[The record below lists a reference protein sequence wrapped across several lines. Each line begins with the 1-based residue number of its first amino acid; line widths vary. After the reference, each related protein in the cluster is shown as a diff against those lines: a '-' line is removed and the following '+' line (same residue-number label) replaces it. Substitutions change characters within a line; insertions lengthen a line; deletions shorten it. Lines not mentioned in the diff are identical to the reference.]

1 MLNQQRTTENEQPV
15 KTVDTIRMAL
25 EQRFA
30 PESLVVTD
38 DSAKH
43 AGHAGAQP
51 GGQTHFTVKIVAED
65 FRGMNRVARH
75 RAVYAVLEPLFAQGL
90 HALAI
95 DAKAPGEG

>member
-1 MLNQQRTTENEQPV
+1 MASTLE
-15 KTVDTIRMAL
+15 KIRSAL
-25 EQRFA
+25 DQRFA
-30 PESLVVTD
+30 PMALEVID

-65 FRGMNRVARH
+65 FRGLNRVARH
-75 RAVYAVLEPLFAQGL
+75 RAVYAVLEPLFAAGL